1 MANFNLLPFKFPRK
15 KAQNR
20 GIDPSVISTQ
30 PVILKP
36 STPAQSSSKSLAS
49 LAKQAEKNYYTT
61 YGKPKRQ
68 GLGKFLWTMILIGI
82 PVGIIAI
89 IIWAANLP
97 YPVIRRPVAQNA
109 PILLLP
115 SYITIDSNYRQAIT
129 AVEQA
134 ERLINQATSPADLE
148 LGEQKVKAAQQ
159 HLDKLP
165 TGFLKDLPEYR
176 YWWYDSYFSIYGFNT
191 IRKKVG
197 ELETKV
203 FQEKN
208 AQILLTDSEQELL
221 KAKQHYQ
228 QASTPTDKQ
237 LAIADWRSAIDQLE
251 QIPGQT
257 LAGKTVQANLNNYKR
272 DFKEVVGLVA
282 GNERTMTLILV
293 AQQFSWQAAKAAQ
306 NPPHSVA
313 KWEQIE
319 NLWKEAIQELER
331 ISDDD
336 LAAYRKAQELLAQ
349 YKANL
354 GQIKIRRQEEAD
366 AVKAL
371 EKAQSQIQI
380 LLRITPTNANDVNG
394 NSLIIS
400 QLQGIIYELEKISNG
415 TTPYLEAQQLL
426 LSAQNKLNQ
435 LQP

>member
-1 MANFNLLPFKFPRK
+1 MPGFNPLPFKFLRK
-15 KAQNR
+15 KSQNSL
-20 GIDPSVISTQ
+20 GIDPSLQSTQ

-36 STPAQSSSKSLAS
+36 SIPPSKSLSA
-49 LAKQAEKNYYTT
+49 LGKEAEIQYYAT
-61 YGKPKRQ
+61 YGKPRRR
-68 GLGKFLWTMILIGI
+68 GLGKIIWTLLLIGV
-82 PVGIIAI
+82 PSGILVATV
-89 IIWAANLP
+89 WAANLP
-97 YPVIRRPVAQNA
+97 YPVIRRPVARTA

-148 LGEQKVKAAQQ
+148 LGEQKVKEAQQ

-165 TGFLKDLPEYR
+165 IGFINDLPDYR
-176 YWWYDSYFSIYGFNT
+176 YWWYDSRFSVYGFNAAH
-191 IRKKVG
+191 KKVG
-197 ELETKV
+197 ELEAKA

-208 AQILLTDSEQELL
+208 AQTLLTDSEQELL
-221 KAKQHYQ
+221 KAKQQYQ

-237 LAIADWRSAIDQLE
+237 LAISAWRSAIDKLE

-257 LAGKTVQANLNNYKR
+257 LAGKTAQAQLNNYKR
-272 DFKEVVGLVA
+272 DFKEVVGLAA
-282 GNERTMTLILV
+282 GNERITTLILA
-293 AQQFSWQAAKAAQ
+293 AQQFSWQAALAAQ
-306 NPPHSVA
+306 NPPHSVE
-313 KWEQIE
+313 KWQQVEK
-319 NLWKEAIQELER
+319 LWNEAIKELER
-331 ISDDD
+331 IPDDD
-336 LAAYRKAQELLAQ
+336 LAGYAKAQGLLAQ

-354 GQIKIRRQEEAD
+354 GQIEIRRQEEAN

-371 EKAQSQIQI
+371 EQAQYRIQT
-380 LLRITPTNANDVNG
+380 LLRSAPTSTKDINRNQT
-394 NSLIIS
+394 IS
-400 QLQGIIYELEKISNG
+400 QLQGIIDELKKIQNG